1 MTGAHPVLEFL
12 DVSRSFASHRGRVDV
27 LRHVHFNLERGEFVA
42 VTGSSG
48 SGKTTLLHL
57 AALLDRPTSGRIR
70 FDGEDIGSCGPED
83 LAHRRKRGIGMVYQQ
98 FHLLPHRTV
107 RENVLFRFRY
117 MDHDIEEAR
126 IATRRV
132 LAQMGLRHVADQPV
146 RLLSGGE
153 MQRVAIARAV
163 VVPPTLLLADEPTG
177 NLDGHSANS
186 VMACFRDLNDRG
198 HTILLAT
205 HNEALL
211 SYCTRHV
218 QCNDGTLAE
227 AAAVP

>member
-1 MTGAHPVLEFL
+1 MTCARPVLEFL

-27 LRHVHFNLERGEFVA
+27 LKHVHFSLEPGEFAA
-42 VTGSSG
+42 VTGPSG

-57 AALLDRPTSGRIR
+57 AALLDRPTTGRIR
-70 FDGEDIGSCGPED
+70 FDGEDIASCGPED
-83 LAHRRKRGIGMVYQQ
+83 LAHRRKLGIGMVYQQ

-117 MDHDIEEAR
+117 MRHDGEAAR
-126 IATRRV
+126 TAV
-132 LAQMGLRHVADQPV
+132 EDALAQMGLGHVADQPV

-163 VVPPTLLLADEPTG
+163 VVPPRLLLADEPTG
-177 NLDGHSANS
+177 NLDTQSAQS
-186 VMACFRDLNDRG
+186 VMACFRDLNERG

-205 HNEALL
+205 HNDALL

-218 QCNDGTLAE
+218 KCSQGALTE
-227 AAAVP
+227 AAALS